1 MDDRAKDVTN
11 YEKPTP
17 PPLRELKDGAVP
29 KRRGRPPKV
38 RPIEP
43 VKLPAGIVKAGDIVT
58 GRVDDRLRD
67 GLPVHIPACDIPQPC
82 PGGTLPTVSLSE
94 DRIVKIHAPTPLL
107 TLHLRRVGV
116 EITDGSGTVHIPVSG
131 AIPDGTKLVAHF
143 YREA

>member
-43 VKLPAGIVKAGDIVT
+43 VKLPAGIVKAGDVNT
-58 GRVDDRLRD
+58 
-67 GLPVHIPACDIPQPC
+67 
-82 PGGTLPTVSLSE
+82 TLQTVSLSE
-94 DRIVKIHAPTPLL
+94 DRIVKIHAPVPLL
-107 TLHLRRVGV
+107 TLHLRRVGA
-116 EITDGSGTVHIPVSG
+116 EITDGGGTVHIPASG
-131 AIPDGTKLVAHF
+131 AIPDGTQLVAHF